1 MRFIRELTPE
11 NIKLLKRINKESKY
25 YQVRQRAKCIILSYQ
40 GLSINQ
46 LMEIFGVGRKTIYN
60 WFTKW
65 EDEKITGLYNNK
77 GRGRKS
83 KLNKEPKSQL
93 KDWIKKEPKALLKIV
108 KKVQKKWGITVSK
121 ETIKRIIKKLKMKWK
136 RMKRGL
142 SKEADKWELELKLPR
157 LRELIEKERKGE
169 IDLRYLAQSGFSL
182 TPYIP
187 DAWQSSPE
195 TLILKSRTGKR
206 INVMGLMNRKNELDY
221 KIIKGSIESQD
232 VIKFLDRYSNKLA
245 KKTVV
250 ILDQASIHTSN
261 ILIEKLE
268 EWSQKNLEL
277 FWLPTYSPKLNLIE
291 ILWKFIKYEWIELD
305 AYENQKSLIK
315 YLKKVLDNFGGKYV
329 INFA

>member
-1 MRFIRELTPE
+1 
-11 NIKLLKRINKESKY
+11 
-25 YQVRQRAKCIILSYQ
+25 
-40 GLSINQ
+40 
-46 LMEIFGVGRKTIYN
+46 
-60 WFTKW
+60 
-65 EDEKITGLYNNK
+65 
-77 GRGRKS
+77 
-83 KLNKEPKSQL
+83 
-93 KDWIKKEPKALLKIV
+93 
-108 KKVQKKWGITVSK
+108 
-121 ETIKRIIKKLKMKWK
+121 MKWK

-261 ILIEKLE
+261 ILIEKL
-268 EWSQKNLEL
+268 
-277 FWLPTYSPKLNLIE
+277 
-291 ILWKFIKYEWIELD
+291 
-305 AYENQKSLIK
+305 
-315 YLKKVLDNFGGKYV
+315 
-329 INFA
+329 